1 MSSVPAYALRFVQYL
16 DLMLLFGLPL
26 FAWYSPAALTVSGDR
41 RSLLPKRALS
51 LGLLICA
58 VLGLALVSIEIARNA
73 TPAALPSEAS
83 LLPAGF
89 QLGQQVAIAATDYGV
104 DPVVG
109 ELLFAGSEELILR
122 REDARAGVVHVHFP
136 RVGFRLEAC

>member
-1 MSSVPAYALRFVQYL
+1 MDEYPAVA
-16 DLMLLFGLPL
+16 
-26 FAWYSPAALTVSGDR
+26 AWL
-41 RSLLPKRALS
+41 KR
-51 LGLLICA
+51 
-58 VLGLALVSIEIARNA
+58 VLGFGHGAASKLDAASAIEIARNA

-109 ELLFAGSEELILR
+109 ELLFAGTEELILR
-122 REDARAGVVHVHFP
+122 REDPRAGVVHVHFP

>member
-1 MSSVPAYALRFVQYL
+1 MQIFWFIPTHGDSRYL
-16 DLMLLFGLPL
+16 GTTEG
-26 FAWYSPAALTVSGDR
+26 AR
-41 RSLLPKRALS
+41 QLS
-51 LGLLICA
+51 QEYL
-58 VLGLALVSIEIARNA
+58 
-73 TPAALPSEAS
+73 
-83 LLPAGF
+83 
-89 QLGQQVAIAATDYGV
+89 QQVAIAATDYGV